1 MDDITN
7 KKDKYRALTGT
18 ILFHG
23 VLLVCFLLFGLSTPL
38 PLPEEHGVIVS
49 LGYMDEGTGQFQ
61 PLRGAPPVPESSPAR
76 PVAEPDQ
83 VVTQQTVESV
93 ALPEE
98 VAETRAER
106 EQPVSERTD
115 PVPVPVETTERQVEQ
130 EPPPVPDPRA
140 LFPGRDQRTTER
152 QDQGDTGRAGAQGRV
167 EGVMDANAFDGVGQG
182 GIEYS
187 LSGRQ
192 ANFLPLPEYTTQAT
206 GRVVVTITVNRQ
218 GQVIRA
224 TAGARGT
231 TTTDQTLH
239 RLAEEAARRARF
251 DLQTGAPEEQVGT
264 ITYNFIRQ
272 N

>member
-1 MDDITN
+1 M
-7 KKDKYRALTGT
+7 TGT
-18 ILFHG
+18 IIFHG
-23 VLLVCFLLFGLSTPL
+23 VLLVCFILFGLSTPL
-38 PLPEEHGVIVS
+38 PLPEEHGVIVT
-49 LGYMDEGTGQFQ
+49 LGYMDEGTGQAQ
-61 PLRGAPPVPESSPAR
+61 PLRGTPPVPESSPTR
-76 PVAEPDQ
+76 PVSDPEQ

-98 VAETRAER
+98 LAEARSER
-106 EQPVSERTD
+106 EQPTSERRD
-115 PVPVPVETTERQVEQ
+115 PVPVPVEATEQQVVE

-152 QDQGDTGRAGAQGRV
+152 QDQGDTGRTGDQGRI
-167 EGVMDANAFDGVGQG
+167 EGVMDANAFNGVGQG
-182 GIEYS
+182 GVEFS
-187 LSGRQ
+187 LTGRQ

-218 GQVIRA
+218 GQVVRA

-251 DLQTGAPEEQVGT
+251 DLQTGAPEEQIGT
-264 ITYNFIRQ
+264 ITYNFIRL